1 MKMIVFH
8 APAICAPCKKMAPI
22 VEELKKANPDLNVKE
37 IDIQEDPGA
46 AEEFNVMSIPTFIL
60 LNDKEEVV
68 KRKTGVMSLEALTEF
83 IKENK

>member
-1 MKMIVFH
+1 MKLLKFGAVW
-8 APAICAPCKKMAPI
+8 CVPCKKMAPI

-37 IDIQEDPGA
+37 IDIQEDPGV